1 MTGHRS
7 LNMTKFEELCA
18 AYGEMKRQ
26 YHANR
31 RECMD
36 FVGAMWHGLREY
48 LGAPEGMVSLYA
60 RSGSWAGRKVDGPS
74 AAMNLADDTFWHF
87 GLALDIFEETG
98 QMPFHTIGFEL
109 KLKKLGGK
117 FTLVVEQGP
126 QFELTGEGP
135 DRFRPFFDYIYEYVK
150 ARYQNAFSEFLLK
163 GDPTRRFGF

>member
-1 MTGHRS
+1 
-7 LNMTKFEELCA
+7 MTKFEELCA
-18 AYGEMKRQ
+18 AYGNMKQQ

-31 RECMD
+31 RECME
-36 FVGAMWHGLREY
+36 FAGALWTGLREY
-48 LGAPEGMVSLYA
+48 LGAPEGMISLYA
-60 RSGSWAGRKVDGPS
+60 RSGPWSGRKVDGPS

-87 GLALDIFEETG
+87 GVALDIFEETG

-126 QFELTGEGP
+126 QFELSGEGP
-135 DRFRPFFDYIYEYVK
+135 DRFLPFFDYIYQFVK
-150 ARYQNAFSEFLLK
+150 ARYQNAFSDFLLK